1 MFKTFTP
8 KERDWMLYDVGN
20 SAFILLVTTILP
32 IYFKSLT
39 KDSGITGTE
48 YFAYWGMAM
57 TISTLITSASGPLL
71 GRLADGPVGR
81 KKSFLFSVVLAVGAS
96 LLFPFFTSWKIF
108 LAAFVVAKVGFNIS
122 LIFYDAMLVDTTDHN
137 RADRV
142 SATGFALVTSAVASP
157 SSSPSP

>member
-81 KKSFLFSVVLAVGAS
+81 KKASSF
-96 LLFPFFTSWKIF
+96 
-108 LAAFVVAKVGFNIS
+108 
-122 LIFYDAMLVDTTDHN
+122 
-137 RADRV
+137 
-142 SATGFALVTSAVASP
+142 P
-157 SSSPSP
+157 SSSPSAHPSSFPSLHRGKSFSQPSSWRK